1 MALNLLQAN
10 INHSAR
16 AQDLL
21 FQSMAEWKIHVAVVA
36 EPYRVP
42 SGDEWVGDLDG
53 LVAITS
59 RSIVGSPAFAD
70 VVRGRGY
77 VAALVG
83 GILVVGVYFSPNR
96 SLADFEGFLSEVGV
110 LIGRSRSARVLVAG
124 DLNAKSSAWGCPAT
138 DPRGRELE
146 DWATETG
153 LVVLNRGS
161 VNTCVRRQG
170 GSIVDVAFADGVLAR
185 RVTRRPSLDGVQLKE
200 ARVLLERVPIVVSNA
215 SQQRLPTFSDTSDSD
230 VSLMDMEVEPPEDRE
245 DRHPGY
251 PWGSL
256 GRKRLR
262 DQAVAPGDAEAGPS
276 PKLAG
281 TKKGRGRPLTPGG
294 YLGFD
299 LAKRELAEA
308 TRRQREWEAENDL
321 AEVTTGL
328 RSTKVGARLA
338 ETYTSEDEELGSAEL
353 GGQIEL
359 GAAAVATVCAKSN
372 NLKGTAKKALKEA
385 VAQIRAASKLL
396 TTRNI
401 NEETR
406 ILQAA
411 NSRLQAEMVAL
422 KKEVAE
428 LKACMLQVGATP
440 KPAAAACPHNSD
452 EDLENRIIS
461 RLSDRLNARI
471 DGLEPRLNP
480 EPRLRPALA
489 HDRREAEARRKP
501 PASRPRQTP
510 ATTQAELPEVRL
522 PEPAQSG
529 WIKVGAKGK
538 AKASTS
544 TSTPAAS
551 SSSSTAPAAQSGQK
565 AKKKAKKKKT
575 AKKQETVRSLPPAP
589 ASMKDTMASVVKR
602 GLREKAPAP
611 IRSAPM
617 PKKKEQEK
625 AKPSPKLRAPKTSA
639 VVVTVHPTAV
649 EKGVTYAKAL
659 AEARQKVNLKDLE
672 IESVRFKRAATG
684 ASIIEVSGAN
694 SAPKADLLADKLR
707 EVFGSGGDVT
717 VSRPTKMAELLV
729 AGLDDSVTKEEVTAA
744 VCAKGD
750 CAADRVKVGS
760 LRQERSGLFAVWVAC
775 PVEAAKRV
783 VEGKLLVGWVSAR
796 VKLLERRELRCFK
809 CLHSGHVKAR
819 CTAVADRGLQCYRC
833 GQMGH
838 RAADCN
844 AAPHCTLCA
853 EAGKAANHRLGS
865 KTCSAPKKRMVRR
878 MFVASSA
885 GSQQA
890 QAPPSGVEAME
901 TENTISHNDE

>member
-1 MALNLLQAN
+1 
-10 INHSAR
+10 
-16 AQDLL
+16 
-21 FQSMAEWKIHVAVVA
+21 
-36 EPYRVP
+36 
-42 SGDEWVGDLDG
+42 
-53 LVAITS
+53 
-59 RSIVGSPAFAD
+59 
-70 VVRGRGY
+70 
-77 VAALVG
+77 
-83 GILVVGVYFSPNR
+83 
-96 SLADFEGFLSEVGV
+96 
-110 LIGRSRSARVLVAG
+110 
-124 DLNAKSSAWGCPAT
+124 
-138 DPRGRELE
+138 
-146 DWATETG
+146 
-153 LVVLNRGS
+153 
-161 VNTCVRRQG
+161 
-170 GSIVDVAFADGVLAR
+170 
-185 RVTRRPSLDGVQLKE
+185 
-200 ARVLLERVPIVVSNA
+200 
-215 SQQRLPTFSDTSDSD
+215 
-230 VSLMDMEVEPPEDRE
+230 MEVEPSEDRE

-251 PWGSL
+251 TWGSL

-262 DQAVAPGDAEAGPS
+262 DQAVAPGDAETGPS

-281 TKKGRGRPLTPGG
+281 TRKGRGRPLTPGG
-294 YLGFD
+294 YTGFD

-321 AEVTTGL
+321 AEMTSEL
-328 RSTKVGARLA
+328 RSTKAGARLA
-338 ETYTSEDEELGSAEL
+338 DTYASEDDELGSTEL

-359 GAAAVATVCAKSN
+359 GAAAVAAVCAKSN

-401 NEETR
+401 NDETR
-406 ILQAA
+406 ILRAA
-411 NSRLQAEMVAL
+411 NTRLQAEMAAL

-428 LKACMLQVGATP
+428 LKACMLQAGATP
-440 KPAAAACPHNSD
+440 KPVAATCPQSTD
-452 EDLENRIIS
+452 EDMENRILS

-538 AKASTS
+538 TKASTS
-544 TSTPAAS
+544 SSTPAAS
-551 SSSSTAPAAQSGQK
+551 SPSTTALAAQSGQK
-565 AKKKAKKKKT
+565 AKKKSVKKKKKT
-575 AKKQETVRSLPPAP
+575 AKKQETERPLPPAP
-589 ASMKDTMASVVKR
+589 ASMKESMASVVKR
-602 GLREKAPAP
+602 GLREKAPTV
-611 IRSAPM
+611 IRSAPT

-639 VVVTVHPTAV
+639 VVVTLHPTAV

-684 ASIIEVSGAN
+684 ASIIEVPGAD
-694 SAPKADLLADKLR
+694 SAPKADLLAERLR
-707 EVFGSGGDVT
+707 EVFGNGGDVT
-717 VSRPTKMAELLV
+717 VSRPTKTAELLV

-744 VCAKGD
+744 VCAKGG
-750 CAADRVKVGS
+750 CAADHVKVGS

-775 PVEAAKRV
+775 PVGAAKKV

-819 CTAVADRGLQCYRC
+819 CTALVDRGLQCYRC

-838 RAADCN
+838 RAA
-844 AAPHCTLCA
+844 
-853 EAGKAANHRLGS
+853 E
-865 KTCSAPKKRMVRR
+865 
-878 MFVASSA
+878 
-885 GSQQA
+885 
-890 QAPPSGVEAME
+890 
-901 TENTISHNDE
+901 